1 MMLSVLRRQ
10 YSEKVKKANWA
21 FYEPYTEHGSSLS
34 ACAYGIVAANVGDP
48 NWAYRY
54 FMKTATVDLTGAT
67 RQYLGTLYI
76 GGTHPAANGGS
87 WNTVI
92 FGFAGVSYDE
102 NTLDIAPHLPDGWK
116 GLSFR
121 LLWKGVLLAYTDSRK
136 KYNGSC
142 KRKGSKGHSDYD
154 IR

>member
-1 MMLSVLRRQ
+1 
-10 YSEKVKKANWA
+10 
-21 FYEPYTEHGSSLS
+21 
-34 ACAYGIVAANVGDP
+34 
-48 NWAYRY
+48 
-54 FMKTATVDLTGAT
+54 MKTATVDLTGAT

-121 LLWKGVLLAYTDSRK
+121 LLWKGVLL
-136 KYNGSC
+136 
-142 KRKGSKGHSDYD
+142 H
-154 IR
+154 IRIRGKI